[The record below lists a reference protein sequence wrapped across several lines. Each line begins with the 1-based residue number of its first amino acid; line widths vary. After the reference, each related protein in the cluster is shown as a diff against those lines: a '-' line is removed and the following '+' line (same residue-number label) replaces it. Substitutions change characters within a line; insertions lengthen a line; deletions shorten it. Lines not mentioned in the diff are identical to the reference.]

1 MDKDIDYLFKLV
13 IVGDAAVGKSSL
25 VMRFADD
32 IYKEDYSVTILDF
45 KIRTIEMD
53 GKIIKLQIWDTAGC
67 ERFRCLSPTYYRGA
81 HGVILV
87 YDCTKENTFNNIQE
101 WLKDIEY
108 HAGGSINKL
117 LVGNKNDLT
126 TKKVVDTSTA
136 TNYAKKLGIT
146 FLETSAKNATNVEQA
161 FMTMIAQIK
170 NKLEP
175 LLVASN
181 TCTETSIKLTNT
193 KPVDTSCGYC

>member
-45 KIRTIEMD
+45 
-53 GKIIKLQIWDTAGC
+53 WDTAGC